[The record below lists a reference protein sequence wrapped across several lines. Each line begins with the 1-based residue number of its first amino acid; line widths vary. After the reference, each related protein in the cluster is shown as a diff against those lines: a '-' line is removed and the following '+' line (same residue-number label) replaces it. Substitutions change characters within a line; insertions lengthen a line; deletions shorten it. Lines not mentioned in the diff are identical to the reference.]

1 MANGR
6 SENAKKT
13 KLPLCIDQAKT
24 DGAVALVYGKCKWHW
39 NESKDQNCAVTH
51 RRVQVFAW

>member
-1 MANGR
+1 MAEFSLARMANGR

-24 DGAVALVYGKCKWHW
+24 DGAVALVYGKYK
-39 NESKDQNCAVTH
+39 
-51 RRVQVFAW
+51 